1 MCLAKSTLTKSLS
14 GDSLHGKVWNVMI
27 KDMER
32 HGMRQTL
39 ANCDGDYGEK
49 VRLEIETQQLT
60 LNQDKQHEHN
70 LNLTL

>member
-1 MCLAKSTLTKSLS
+1 MEC
-14 GDSLHGKVWNVMI
+14 DD

-32 HGMRQTL
+32 HGMRRTF
-39 ANCDGDYGEK
+39 ANCNGDYGEK